1 MSRWLIA
8 MEGPMQVPSTG
19 QNEKKTEVQVI
30 DSLSGHPN
38 KDNKNIEKQKSFDE
52 RENNPEGKGSEIEI
66 AVSENGQ
73 GHTPEI
79 TKP

>member
-1 MSRWLIA
+1 MSRWLIS
-8 MEGPMQVPSTG
+8 MEGTVQDKVDD
-19 QNEKKTEVQVI
+19 NVKTEVQVI

-38 KDNKNIEKQKSFDE
+38 KDNKDIEKQKSFDE
-52 RENNPEGKGSEIEI
+52 RENNPEGKGSGIEI

>member
-8 MEGPMQVPSTG
+8 MAGTMQDKVDD
-19 QNEKKTEVQVI
+19 NVKTEVQVI
-30 DSLSGHPN
+30 DSLPDHPN
-38 KDNKNIEKQKSFDE
+38 KNNKDIEKQKSFDE
-52 RENNPEGKGSEIEI
+52 RENNPEGKGSGIEI

-73 GHTPEI
+73 EHTPEI

>member
-8 MEGPMQVPSTG
+8 MEGTMQDPTTG
-19 QNEKKTEVQVI
+19 ENEVKNEVQVI
-30 DSLSGHPN
+30 DSLSNHPN
-38 KDNKNIEKQKSFDE
+38 KDKISEKQKSFDE
-52 RENNPEGKGSEIEI
+52 RENNPEGKGTEIEI
-66 AVSENGQ
+66 AISENGQ